1 MKILIVDD
9 HPLIREALGSVLATL
24 DNEIEVIE
32 VGDVSAA
39 LTLAG
44 QYGDLGLIL
53 LDIYMPGMSGLDAL
67 DSFRTQFPEIP
78 VVVMSGSENR
88 ADVMRAIDGG
98 AMGFLPK
105 SQPSRMMV
113 NALRLVLAGG
123 VYLPVEML
131 GMPAAAAPPSAQ
143 SPVTIKTP
151 SDIGL
156 TGRQSDVL
164 ALLVQGKPNKIICR
178 ELGLAEGTVKI
189 HVTAILK
196 ALGVNNRT
204 QAVIAVSRLGMK
216 LGNLGA
222 KPSPPPAS

>member
-32 VGDVSAA
+32 VGDVNAA

-98 AMGFLPK
+98 AM
-105 SQPSRMMV
+105 
-113 NALRLVLAGG
+113 
-123 VYLPVEML
+123 E
-131 GMPAAAAPPSAQ
+131 
-143 SPVTIKTP
+143 
-151 SDIGL
+151 IG
-156 TGRQSDVL
+156 R
-164 ALLVQGKPNKIICR
+164 A
-178 ELGLAEGTVKI
+178 
-189 HVTAILK
+189 HV
-196 ALGVNNRT
+196 
-204 QAVIAVSRLGMK
+204 
-216 LGNLGA
+216 
-222 KPSPPPAS
+222 